1 MKKHL
6 LLAPAGLVLIGAG
19 VSMAVDAGF
28 VRAAGGN
35 WFWYGT
41 AALIVLNSGVC
52 VFGRAVVEQ
61 LRAGR
66 EN

>member
-6 LLAPAGLVLIGAG
+6 FLAPAGLVLIGAG

-28 VRAAGGN
+28 VKAAGDN

-41 AALIVLNSGVC
+41 LALIVLNSGVC

-61 LRAGR
+61 LRNER
-66 EN
+66 RN